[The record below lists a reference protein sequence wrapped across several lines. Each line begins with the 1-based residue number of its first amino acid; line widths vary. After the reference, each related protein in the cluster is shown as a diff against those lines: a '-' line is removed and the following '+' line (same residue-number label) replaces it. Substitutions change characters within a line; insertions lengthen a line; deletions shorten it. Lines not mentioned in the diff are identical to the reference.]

1 MRRVATSWQIIDN
14 VLKENA
20 NTVFKAL
27 RPPATDG
34 AIAKINATIPGT
46 LPRAFVQSLQVH
58 DGIRDSRSGLH
69 RIFDN
74 MAMLTIAEIIATWR
88 MEWDMQV
95 ECEFEG
101 CPLTRT
107 RKLKN
112 DIRWRAKWVPF
123 LDCEGDKLVIDLDPG
138 PTGKLGQ
145 VFRWYNYG
153 SRPRQVIA
161 DSFSHWLHQVA
172 DELHQRRFKLD
183 EWGGICLTKWLT

>member
-1 MRRVATSWQIIDN
+1 MRRVSTSWRIVEG
-14 VLKENA
+14 VLQENA
-20 NTVFKAL
+20 KSVFKAL
-27 RPPATDG
+27 RPPATRA
-34 AIAKINATIPGT
+34 AITKLEAAIPVKF
-46 LPRAFVQSLQVH
+46 PRAFVESLSLH
-58 DGIRDSRSGLH
+58 DGIRDSSNPAH

-74 MAMLTIAEIIATWR
+74 MALLTVSEIIATWR

-112 DIRWRAKWVPF
+112 DMRWRAKWIPF

-138 PTGKLGQ
+138 PSGKLGQ

-153 SRPRQVIA
+153 GCPNRVIA
-161 DSFSHWLHQVA
+161 DSFSHWLHLLS
-172 DELHQRRFKLD
+172 DELQERRFKLD
-183 EWGGICLTKWLT
+183 ELGGIWLTKWLT